1 MIQSN
6 QETGVVRNRP
16 RSVLFTSFEPSGDDH
31 ASTVIA
37 ELKRRHPELRIYAW
51 GGPHMAEAGA
61 EVVERAG
68 QDAVMGVPGLAK
80 IQEHRQIN
88 ARIGAWLDANPVAVH
103 VPVDSPAANFPICK
117 MAHKRGV
124 RVVHLVAPQVWAW
137 GSWRVKK
144 LRRLTDR
151 VLCLLPFEEQW
162 FERRGVPARFVGHP
176 LFNRPL
182 DDEALNVAASTMP
195 AGSPRLA
202 LLPGSRPA
210 ELAKNF
216 PLMLESFRRL
226 RRDRPKTVGVVAATT
241 ESVAH
246 RLRGDADALGGWP
259 DGLEIEIGQTD
270 AVVRWCDLAIVV
282 SGTVTLQVARQGKPM
297 VIVYKASRL
306 FYSLFAR
313 WVLTAPYYTLPNLIA
328 DREIVPELVP
338 HFGDAEPIVQEATRL
353 IEDEPYAQAQREALH
368 QVIEKFS
375 GHDASSLAAD
385 AIERMLGYSSAPAD

>member
-1 MIQSN
+1 
-6 QETGVVRNRP
+6 
-16 RSVLFTSFEPSGDDH
+16 VLFTSFEPSGDDH

-241 ESVAH
+241 ESVAQ
-246 RLRGDADALGGWP
+246 RLRGDAESLGGWP

>member
-1 MIQSN
+1 
-6 QETGVVRNRP
+6 
-16 RSVLFTSFEPSGDDH
+16 
-31 ASTVIA
+31 
-37 ELKRRHPELRIYAW
+37 
-51 GGPHMAEAGA
+51 MAEAGA
-61 EVVERAG
+61 EVVEQTGR
-68 QDAVMGVPGLAK
+68 DAVMGVPGLAK
-80 IQEHRQIN
+80 IQEHRRIN
-88 ARIGAWLDANPVAVH
+88 ARIGAWLDANPVQVH

-117 MAHKRGV
+117 MAHKRGI

-151 VLCLLPFEEQW
+151 VLCLLPFEEAW
-162 FERRGVPARFVGHP
+162 FEQRGVPARFVGHP
-176 LFNRPL
+176 LFDRSI
-182 DDEALNVAASTMP
+182 DEDALNAAASLMP

-241 ESVAH
+241 DEVAH
-246 RLRGDADALGGWP
+246 RLREDAEALGGWP
-259 DGLEIEIGQTD
+259 EGLEIEIGKTD
-270 AVVRWCDLAIVV
+270 AVVRWCDFAIVV

-297 VIVYKASRL
+297 VIVYKASRT

-328 DREIVPELVP
+328 GREIVPELVP
-338 HFGDAEPIVQEATRL
+338 HFGDAEPIVQEVTRL
-353 IEDEPYAQAQREALH
+353 IEDDGYARAQRESLER
-368 QVIEKFS
+368 VIEKFRD
-375 GHDASSLAAD
+375 HDASSLAAD
-385 AIERMLGYSSAPAD
+385 AIERMLGYSPASVG